1 MIGRRELLAAG
12 AVGAALLAAPAA
24 QACTLTGE
32 VRRKFSDRAC
42 RAALEEWVELLNQG
56 PQMSADAI
64 AERVDD
70 LNITIDDDM
79 VGEALAETA
88 NTETGRD
95 TRFYKEFRLSGGR
108 LDTRPIRID
117 GINLIRQ
124 LKSRATYQFT
134 LERYSYHPADPEGCN
149 GLFTHD
155 EYWGVERD
163 SYLATFWNNRL
174 RTIRPFP
181 EWYLEERA

>member
-12 AVGAALLAAPAA
+12 AVGAALFAAPAA
-24 QACTLTGE
+24 QACSLTAD

-42 RAALEEWVELLNQG
+42 RAALEEWVGLLNRA
-56 PQMSADAI
+56 PQMSAEAI
-64 AERVDD
+64 AEQVDD
-70 LNITIDDDM
+70 LNMTIDDEM
-79 VGEALAETA
+79 VWEVLGERTS
-88 NTETGRD
+88 
-95 TRFYKEFRLSGGR
+95 TRTDRGYLFYKEFRLSGGR

-117 GINLIRQ
+117 EINLIRR
-124 LKSRATYQFT
+124 LKNRATYQFT
-134 LERYSYHPADPEGCN
+134 IERYSYHPADPEGCN

-174 RTIRPFP
+174 RTVRPFP